1 MKFNSLLLKIIFG
14 FLTIITIIY
23 SYLIFSELINISD
36 YSYNEL
42 FINYKF
48 GFVRR
53 GLLGQIFLFF
63 NDFFNSDPKLFFL
76 ILFTILYLVQI
87 YLFFSIF
94 RNLFENIYLALLILL
109 SPSLILFN
117 IYDPNI
123 FFVKDIFVKIS
134 ILIHAYL
141 SNLCMIDKNYNKYQ
155 GLLKYFIIP
164 LLIIVTLIHEY
175 QIFFIG
181 AHILISLGFARN
193 KQNVFSIFKIY
204 SPLIIIFI
212 LLIFFIGNENQYYLM
227 NEYLNK
233 FNVTLHPQ
241 LKGGIYTAIGGFYK
255 WHFHYFTYIEFI
267 ELFLSIILGLIIF
280 YVLFEILLNKNVIVF
295 NSPYQKKTLIY
306 FIPSL
311 IIFVLAHIDHG
322 RNIALISVNLI
333 VFYSTLKLNMTKLK
347 EFTNKK
353 KKNIL
358 QVFFFLT
365 FLFFYI
371 FMWKL
376 DQYAGYS
383 MRGQANT
390 IFESSLFSEFI
401 KFVNFLYYYID
412 NNLFNLPDLNL

>member
-76 ILFTILYLVQI
+76 ILFLVQI

-94 RNLFENIYLALLILL
+94 RNLFKNIYLALLILL

-141 SNLCMIDKNYNKYQ
+141 SNLCMRDKNYNKYQ
-155 GLLKYFIIP
+155 VVLKYFIIP

-212 LLIFFIGNENQYYLM
+212 LLIFFY
-227 NEYLNK
+227 
-233 FNVTLHPQ
+233 
-241 LKGGIYTAIGGFYK
+241 
-255 WHFHYFTYIEFI
+255 
-267 ELFLSIILGLIIF
+267 
-280 YVLFEILLNKNVIVF
+280 
-295 NSPYQKKTLIY
+295 
-306 FIPSL
+306 
-311 IIFVLAHIDHG
+311 
-322 RNIALISVNLI
+322 
-333 VFYSTLKLNMTKLK
+333 
-347 EFTNKK
+347 
-353 KKNIL
+353 
-358 QVFFFLT
+358 
-365 FLFFYI
+365 
-371 FMWKL
+371 WK
-376 DQYAGYS
+376 
-383 MRGQANT
+383 
-390 IFESSLFSEFI
+390 
-401 KFVNFLYYYID
+401 
-412 NNLFNLPDLNL
+412 